1 MGLEVGPEV
10 GVEAARRTGEN
21 LFLLSSLFWPLLF
34 FWKEWLNKMPHLSL
48 PLPRIICSC
57 HSEEVPGLP

>member
-21 LFLLSSLFWPLLF
+21 LFLLSSLFWPLPIF
-34 FWKEWLNKMPHLSL
+34 VKEWLNKMPHLSL
-48 PLPRIICSC
+48 PMSRIICSC
-57 HSEEVPGLP
+57 HSEEVPGLA